1 MNDVSTQHNM
11 NASSE
16 SPSHDNQSHDNQP
29 SSLQEPRRIISPRV
43 ISISSGKGGVGKTF
57 MSVHLAAHAAK
68 LGQRVLLIDADLGLA
83 NVDVMLGIQSES
95 TMRNLLTGSAPL
107 RDLIV
112 HCPQGFDVLPGGSGL
127 YELTSL
133 NVSEQQTILDSLREA
148 GEHYDLILIDTAAGI
163 GDNVLYFASAAESA
177 LVVLTPDP
185 TSLTDAYAL
194 IKVLSQQ
201 RGVRRFMV
209 LINQTDEIDGHIT
222 FKRLLSVTDRYLD
235 VYLDYVGHVPQ
246 HPSARK
252 AIQQQRLLNDNDP
265 ALRPHLDR
273 LFDHILNRPRDA
285 SRSGGL
291 QFFWEHTLSAGLD
304 DDDDDVSNAA
314 VGQGGSMQTTQ
325 RLSS

>member
-1 MNDVSTQHNM
+1 MSDAAV
-11 NASSE
+11 
-16 SPSHDNQSHDNQP
+16 NQP
-29 SSLQEPRRIISPRV
+29 NEDELNEQTNARRIISPRV

-68 LGQRVLLIDADLGLA
+68 AGQRVLLIDADLGLA
-83 NVDVMLGIQSES
+83 NVDVMLGIQSNA
-95 TMRNLLTGSAPL
+95 TMRNLLTGTAPL

-304 DDDDDVSNAA
+304 DEDDVVA
-314 VGQGGSMQTTQ
+314 VTAGSLQAQGI
-325 RLSS
+325 SS

>member
-1 MNDVSTQHNM
+1 MSDAAV
-11 NASSE
+11 
-16 SPSHDNQSHDNQP
+16 NQP
-29 SSLQEPRRIISPRV
+29 NEDELNEQTNARRIISPRV

-68 LGQRVLLIDADLGLA
+68 AGQRVLLIDADLGLA
-83 NVDVMLGIQSES
+83 NVDVMLGIQSNA
-95 TMRNLLTGSAPL
+95 TMRNLLTGTAPL

-127 YELTSL
+127 YELTNL

-304 DDDDDVSNAA
+304 DEDDVVA
-314 VGQGGSMQTTQ
+314 VTAGSLQAQGV
-325 RLSS
+325 SS